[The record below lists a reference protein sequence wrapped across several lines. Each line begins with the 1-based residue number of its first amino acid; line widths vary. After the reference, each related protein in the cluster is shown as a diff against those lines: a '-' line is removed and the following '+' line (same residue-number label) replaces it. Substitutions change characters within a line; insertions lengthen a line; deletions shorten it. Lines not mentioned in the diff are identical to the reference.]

1 MSNKIESLKDCIVS
15 ACNEILPMFGLEYKF
30 LCELPESTFNSAEEI
45 NILAG
50 LTQNLNG
57 SIVIGM
63 PKKAALKIISAMM
76 GGMEVAEMDM
86 MAKSA
91 ICELTN
97 MLAAKIAANAANIIG
112 GLVDISTPTLITG
125 ENMMMMISK
134 VPSKK
139 VFFKFGD
146 TKFNISYALE

>member
-1 MSNKIESLKDCIVS
+1 MNRIESLKDCIVP
-15 ACNEILPMFGLEYKF
+15 ACAELFPMFGIEHKF
-30 LCELPESTFNSAEEI
+30 LCELSESTFNSAEEI

-63 PKKAALKIISAMM
+63 PKKAAFIIISAMM
-76 GGMEVAEMDM
+76 GGMEVTEMDM
-86 MAKSA
+86 MSKSA
-91 ICELTN
+91 LCEMTN
-97 MLAAKIAANAANIIG
+97 MLAAKIAANAANIVG

-139 VFFKFGD
+139 VFFKLGD
-146 TKFNISYALE
+146 SKFNVSYALE